1 VVLPSP
7 KACTE
12 KMTGQPKLAASVIA
26 ALILSAPMAWPVTE
40 TPLSGSIAGVVRN
53 ASGVPQMGATVFLFN
68 RSEKLMQQVITNER
82 GLFGFG
88 LLSPDLYSVRVSLA
102 SFVPAIKQKIAVQP
116 GMQSLLYV
124 DLASV
129 LSSIELVY
137 AKPGD
142 GALMSDDWK
151 WVLKGSASTRPVL
164 RMLPADLGV
173 GSQQGQAQ
181 NQGQNQAQNQAAP
194 GSVFSDTRGMLNLS
208 GGDPGSLGS
217 TSSQADL
224 GTAFAVATSVF
235 GHNELQL
242 SGNVGY
248 SAHAGSPTAG
258 FRTSFSRDGLGPEVA
273 VTVQQIY
280 LPVRGSLASLAGQ
293 PDGAPALR
301 MMSVSMHDSVSVT
314 DSLRLDYGSSFDSV
328 SYMDHVNSLNEF
340 ARLTYSLGAAGS
352 LKVAYSSGAPPA
364 ELAIEPRDAEGRV
377 PGDSEALAQDLAALS
392 MLPRLSL
399 LDGHSAIQRSQDAEI
414 GYEKKIRGTT
424 LNVSGYH
431 EKVNNAAMT
440 VVAPEGA
447 FAPGDLLP
455 DVSSQNSVFDAGSY
469 QRSGFAASVSQ
480 ALGDR
485 VQIGSSFGS
494 GGALAPAGDDLAAAS
509 AEGLRSRLQV
519 TQRFWVSA
527 RASAKVPL
535 TGTIITGSYQWMDYN
550 DTIMPD
556 HFYLTQS
563 PYTEPGLNVRLR
575 QPLPSVLGIPGRLE
589 ATAELQNGLAQ
600 GYLPVTEGG
609 QHVTL
614 VQSPRALRGGLS
626 FIF

>member
-1 VVLPSP
+1 M
-7 KACTE
+7 
-12 KMTGQPKLAASVIA
+12 MTGQPKFAAGAIA
-26 ALILSAPMAWPVTE
+26 ALILSAPMAFPATRA
-40 TPLSGSIAGVVRN
+40 PLAGSIAGVVRN
-53 ASGVPQMGATVFLFN
+53 SHGVPQMGATVFLFN
-68 RSEKLMQQVITNER
+68 RSEKLMERVLTNER

-88 LLSPDLYSVRVSLA
+88 VLNPDVYSVRVSLA
-102 SFVPAIKQKIAVQP
+102 SFVPAVKQKIAVQP
-116 GMQSLLYV
+116 GMQSLLFV
-124 DLASV
+124 DLTSV

-137 AKPGD
+137 AKPGE

-151 WVLKGSASTRPVL
+151 WVLKQSATTRPVL

-173 GSQQGQAQ
+173 DPEPGQAQSQAQ
-181 NQGQNQAQNQAAP
+181 NQSGS
-194 GSVFSDTRGMLNLS
+194 GSVFSDTRGMVNLS

-224 GTAFAVATSVF
+224 GTAFAVATSLF
-235 GHNELQL
+235 GRNELQL

-248 SAHAGSPTAG
+248 SAHAGLPTAG

-280 LPVRGSLASLAGQ
+280 LPVRGSFASLTGQ
-293 PDGAPALR
+293 PDGGPALR
-301 MMSVSMHDSVSVT
+301 TMSVSMHDSVRVT
-314 DSLRLDYGSSFDSV
+314 ENLRMDYGSSFDSV

-340 ARLTYSLGAAGS
+340 GRLTYDLGVAGK
-352 LKVAYSSGAPPA
+352 LKVAYSSGAPPT
-364 ELAIEPRDAEGRV
+364 ELAMQPRDAEGRA
-377 PGDSEALAQDLAALS
+377 PGDSEALAQDLAQLAT
-392 MLPRLSL
+392 LPRLSL
-399 LDGHSAIQRSQDAEI
+399 LDGHAAIQRSRDVEV
-414 GYEKKIRGTT
+414 GYEKQIRSTT
-424 LNVSGYH
+424 FNLSAYRERVTND
-431 EKVNNAAMT
+431 AMT
-440 VVAPEGA
+440 VVAPEGT

-455 DVSSQNSVFDAGSY
+455 DISSQNSVLDAGTY
-469 QRSGFAASVSQ
+469 QRSGYAASFSQ

-494 GGALAPAGDDLAAAS
+494 GGALALAGDDLAAATS
-509 AEGLRSRLQV
+509 AEALRSHLQT
-519 TQRFWVSA
+519 TQRFWASA
-527 RASAKVPL
+527 RASAKIPL

-563 PYTEPGLNVRLR
+563 PYTEPGLNVRVR
-575 QPLPSVLGIPGRLE
+575 QPIPSVLGMPGRLE

-600 GYLPVTEGG
+600 GYLPVTQGA

>member
-1 VVLPSP
+1 
-7 KACTE
+7 
-12 KMTGQPKLAASVIA
+12 
-26 ALILSAPMAWPVTE
+26 
-40 TPLSGSIAGVVRN
+40 
-53 ASGVPQMGATVFLFN
+53 
-68 RSEKLMQQVITNER
+68 
-82 GLFGFG
+82 
-88 LLSPDLYSVRVSLA
+88 
-102 SFVPAIKQKIAVQP
+102 
-116 GMQSLLYV
+116 MQSLLYV
-124 DLASV
+124 NLASV

-137 AKPGD
+137 AKPGE

-151 WVLKGSASTRPVL
+151 WVLKGSDSTRPVL

-173 GSQQGQAQ
+173 ASDQSPQQSQTQ
-181 NQGQNQAQNQAAP
+181 NQTASA
-194 GSVFSDTRGMLNLS
+194 SVFSDTRGMLNLS

-248 SAHAGSPTAG
+248 SAHAGLPTAG
-258 FRTSFSRDGLGPEVA
+258 FRTSFSRDGMGPEIA

-280 LPVRGSLASLAGQ
+280 LPARGSLASVTGQ
-293 PDGAPALR
+293 SDGAPALR
-301 MMSVSMHDSVSVT
+301 TMSVSMHDSILVAEH
-314 DSLRLDYGSSFDSV
+314 LRLDYGSSFDSV
-328 SYMDHVNSLNEF
+328 SYMDHVNSLNKF
-340 ARLTYSLGAAGS
+340 ARLTYDLGAAG
-352 LKVAYSSGAPPA
+352 KVKIAYSSGAPPT
-364 ELAIEPRDAEGRV
+364 ELAMEPRDAEGRI
-377 PGDSEALAQDLAALS
+377 PGDSEALAQDLAQLAT
-392 MLPRLSL
+392 LPRLSL
-399 LDGHSAIQRSQDAEI
+399 LDGHAAIQRSQDAEI
-414 GYEKKIRGTT
+414 GYEKKVRATT
-424 LNVSGYH
+424 FSFSAYH

-455 DVSSQNSVFDAGSY
+455 DISSQNSVFDAGSY
-469 QRSGFAASVSQ
+469 QRSGFAASFSQ

-494 GGALAPAGDDLAAAS
+494 GGALAPTDQDLTASS
-509 AEGLRSRLQV
+509 AEALRSRLQT
-519 TQRFWVSA
+519 TQRFWASA
-527 RASAKVPL
+527 RASAKLPL
-535 TGTIITGSYQWMDYN
+535 TGTIITGSYQWMDYDN
-550 DTIMPD
+550 TIMPD

-563 PYTEPGLNVRLR
+563 PYTEPGLNVRVR
-575 QPLPSVLGIPGRLE
+575 QPIPSVLGMPGRLE

-609 QHVTL
+609 QRVTL

>member
-1 VVLPSP
+1 
-7 KACTE
+7 
-12 KMTGQPKLAASVIA
+12 MTGQPKLAASVIA
-26 ALILSAPMAWPVTE
+26 ALILSAPMAFPATDA
-40 TPLSGSIAGVVRN
+40 PLSGSIAGLVRN
-53 ASGVPQMGATVFLFN
+53 SSGVPQMGATVFLFN
-68 RSEKLMQQVITNER
+68 RSEKLMARVLTNER
-82 GLFGFG
+82 GLFGFA
-88 LLSPDLYSVRVSLA
+88 LLTPDFYSVRVSLA
-102 SFVPAIKQKIAVQP
+102 SFVPAVKQKIAVQP

-137 AKPGD
+137 AKPGE

-151 WVLKGSASTRPVL
+151 WVLRGSAATRPVL

-173 GSQQGQAQ
+173 GSQQTQAQ
-181 NQGQNQAQNQAAP
+181 SQPAS

-248 SAHAGSPTAG
+248 SAHAGLPTAG
-258 FRTSFSRDGLGPEVA
+258 FRTSFSRDGLGPEIA

-280 LPVRGSLASLAGQ
+280 LPVRGSLASLTGQ

-301 MMSVSMHDSVSVT
+301 TMSVSMHDSVLVT
-314 DSLRLDYGSSFDSV
+314 DNLRLDYGSSLDSV
-328 SYMDHVNSLNEF
+328 SYMDHVNSLNMF
-340 ARLTYSLGAAGS
+340 ARLTYDFGAAGKV
-352 LKVAYSSGAPPA
+352 KVAYSSGAPPA
-364 ELAIEPRDAEGRV
+364 ELAMAPRDADGRI
-377 PGDSEALAQDLAALS
+377 PGDSEALAQDLAALA

-414 GYEKKIRGTT
+414 GYEKKIRATT
-424 LNVSGYH
+424 FNLSAYRERVTND
-431 EKVNNAAMT
+431 AMT

-469 QRSGFAASVSQ
+469 QRYGYAASVSQ
-480 ALGDR
+480 ALGER
-485 VQIGSSFGS
+485 VEIGSSFGS
-494 GGALAPAGDDLAAAS
+494 GGALAPAGDDLAASS
-509 AEGLRSRLQV
+509 AEALRARLQV
-519 TQRFWVSA
+519 TQRFWASA
-527 RASAKVPL
+527 RASARLPL

-550 DTIMPD
+550 NTIMPD

-563 PYTEPGLNVRLR
+563 PYTEPGLNVRVR
-575 QPLPSVLGIPGRLE
+575 QPIPSVLGMPGRLE